1 MRQRATAIN
10 LATTVTPI
18 DPITHPQYWFYQ
30 KLKLSQAEQY
40 LDLIE
45 SSPIQYPSS
54 IESSRIPTLNTGF
67 KISGDMTKLGS
78 FYIGFVLVCK
88 QQNQSGTKT
97 FRIRNEFGTI
107 SSSVNLVLKLK
118 DEIAQNPIPRL
129 ISNSKCPILRQEMLP
144 R

>member
-54 IESSRIPTLNTGF
+54 IESSRIQSSHFKYRIQNLRRHDQTG
-67 KISGDMTKLGS
+67 KLL
-78 FYIGFVLVCK
+78 Y
-88 QQNQSGTKT
+88 
-97 FRIRNEFGTI
+97 RIR
-107 SSSVNLVLKLK
+107 SRV
-118 DEIAQNPIPRL
+118 
-129 ISNSKCPILRQEMLP
+129 
-144 R
+144 